1 MLSNVVR
8 YLKNTFNF
16 EFKTFSQMHDML
28 KDHHQ
33 FQSTYKGDMFVYD
46 EKKGD
51 AWSGYYGSKPDLK
64 MKIREIFDMY
74 RSTSA
79 LMFIVRAEYEKLKD
93 YKYDN
98 PLLQQ

>member
-1 MLSNVVR
+1 
-8 YLKNTFNF
+8 
-16 EFKTFSQMHDML
+16 
-28 KDHHQ
+28 
-33 FQSTYKGDMFVYD
+33 
-46 EKKGD
+46 
-51 AWSGYYGSKPDLK
+51 

-98 PLLQQ
+98 PLLQQQYEVKLQLFKRAMDLFQKSFEDVREDISILIHHDAITGTSSPSAENNWLDYITKNSQIL